1 MRKYTSRYLLSFELT
16 RICIDL
22 YARILN
28 LQKFKWSNIN
38 DPETTKMECIGQK
51 WSKIFTSIL
60 VIYFHFWAKN
70 LSVS

>member
-28 LQKFKWSNIN
+28 LKKFKWSNIN
-38 DPETTKMECIGQK
+38 DPETIKNGMYRSKMVRNFYIDIGDE
-51 WSKIFTSIL
+51 F
-60 VIYFHFWAKN
+60 
-70 LSVS
+70 

>member
-28 LQKFKWSNIN
+28 LKKFKWLNIN
-38 DPETTKMECIGQK
+38 DSETTKNGMYRSKMVRNFYIDIGDE
-51 WSKIFTSIL
+51 F
-60 VIYFHFWAKN
+60 
-70 LSVS
+70 

>member
-38 DPETTKMECIGQK
+38 DPETT
-51 WSKIFTSIL
+51 
-60 VIYFHFWAKN
+60 
-70 LSVS
+70 